1 MDVFEAVMK
10 RRTVRRFTQESVP
23 VDVLKK
29 LIEGARVAPS
39 GANLQPLKY
48 IVCTN
53 PVKNGEIFDCLK
65 WAGYIAPAGN
75 PPEGERPTAYVIVL
89 VDKDIV
95 PNGGERD
102 VGAAV
107 ENILLGAVEESLG
120 SCWICSVDT
129 DRLRKALNIA
139 AKYVIDTVVAL
150 GYPNESPQIIDMQD
164 SVRYYKNENG
174 RLHVPKRVMDSILEV
189 VE

>member
-1 MDVFEAVMK
+1 MDVLEAIMK
-10 RRTVRRFTQESVP
+10 RRTIRRFKQNPIPLE
-23 VDVLKK
+23 VLKK
-29 LIEGARVAPS
+29 LIETARVAPS

-53 PVKNGEIFDCLK
+53 PQKNTQVFDCLK

-89 VDKDIV
+89 VDKDIL

-107 ENILLGAVEESLG
+107 ENILLASVEEGIG
-120 SCWICSVDT
+120 SCWICSIDT
-129 DRLRKALNIA
+129 KKLRQALNVA
-139 AKYVIDTVVAL
+139 DKYVIDTVVAL
-150 GYPNESPQIIDMQD
+150 GYPNESPRMVDMQD
-164 SVRYYKNENG
+164 SIRYYKDESG
-174 RLHVPKRVMDSILEV
+174 TLHVPKRLTDSILEI

>member
-10 RRTVRRFTQESVP
+10 RRTIRRFKQDPIP
-23 VDVLKK
+23 VEVLKK
-29 LIEGARVAPS
+29 LIETGRVAPS

-53 PVKNGEIFDCLK
+53 PEKNAEIFNCLK

-107 ENILLGAVEESLG
+107 ENILLAAVEEG
-120 SCWICSVDT
+120 VGACWICSIDT
-129 DRLRKALNIA
+129 KKLRQALNVA
-139 AKYVIDTVVAL
+139 DKYVIDTVVAM
-150 GYPNESPQIIDMQD
+150 GWPNESPRMVDMQD
-164 SVRYYKNENG
+164 SICYYKDENG
-174 RLHVPKRVMDSILEV
+174 KLNVPKRPMDSILEI